1 MKYLIKAYW
10 WKPLTVFL
18 LIYTVIGGFLMPV
31 PRLPILNETIRILH
45 FHVPMWFGMIIMFA
59 FSVFYSLKYLSTKN
73 LIYDLYAEQLVNAGV
88 LFGIL
93 GIISGM
99 VWAKFTW
106 GEPWS
111 NDPKQNASAISLLIY
126 FALIILRGSLQN
138 DHQRARMGAVY
149 NTFAFAVLIPL
160 IFVLPRMTDSL
171 HPGNGGNPAFGQY
184 DLDSDLRMVFYPAVL
199 GWTLLGFW
207 IATLQVRSANLQK
220 QLDYE

>member
-1 MKYLIKAYW
+1 M
-10 WKPLTVFL
+10 
-18 LIYTVIGGFLMPV
+18 
-31 PRLPILNETIRILH
+31 
-45 FHVPMWFGMIIMFA
+45 
-59 FSVFYSLKYLSTKN
+59 
-73 LIYDLYAEQLVNAGV
+73 
-88 LFGIL
+88 FGIL

-99 VWAKFTW
+99 VWANFTW

-149 NTFAFAVLIPL
+149 NTFAFAILIPL
-160 IFVLPRMTDSL
+160 LFVLPRMTDSL

-207 IATLQVRSANLQK
+207 IATLQIRLANLQK
-220 QLDYE
+220 RLGYE